1 MTNISRRVAILGGA
15 RIPFARANGAYAE
28 ASNQQMLTAA
38 ITALVDKFHLKNQTI
53 GEVAAGAV
61 IKHSRDWNLARESTL
76 GAGLDPTTPAYD
88 LQRACGTSLSA
99 VAQLANRI
107 AAGEID
113 CAIAGGADSASDI
126 PLSYSPRLQRTVL
139 SLARGKTWG
148 DKLSTIGSLRPWDL
162 APAAPGIAEPRT
174 GLSMGQ
180 HCEEMGKEWAID
192 RKSQDE
198 LALASH
204 KNAAAAWLA
213 GFFDGLVAEFNGVK
227 RDNNVRGDTSPEKLA
242 SLKTAFDASP
252 AGTLTAGNSSPLTD
266 GAACVLL
273 SSEEWARARGLEPQ
287 AFIAHTETAAVDFVG
302 MSGTKEGMLM
312 APAYAVPRMLD
323 RAGLKLQDFAIYEIH
338 EAFAA
343 QVLCT
348 LKAWESENYC
358 RNRLGRNE
366 PLGKVDRRKLN
377 PKGSSVALGHPFAA
391 TGARIVATLAKQ
403 LAERGSGRG
412 LISICAAGGMG
423 VTAILER

>member
-1 MTNISRRVAILGGA
+1 MPNILRRVAVLGGT
-15 RIPFARANGAYAE
+15 RIPFARAHGAYME
-28 ASNQQMLTAA
+28 AGNQAMLTAA
-38 ITALVDKFHLKNQTI
+38 MAGLVDKYGLKNQRI

-61 IKHSRDWNLARESTL
+61 IKHSRDWNLARECTL
-76 GAGLDPTTPAYD
+76 GSGLDPTTPAYD

-99 VAQLANRI
+99 AAQLANRI
-107 AAGEID
+107 AQGEID
-113 CAIAGGADSASDI
+113 SAIAGGADSATDI
-126 PLSYSPRLQRTVL
+126 PLAYRPGLQRAVL
-139 SLARGKTWG
+139 SMARSKSWSGKVA
-148 DKLSTIGSLRPWDL
+148 SIGHLRPRDL

-180 HCEEMGKEWAID
+180 HCEEMAKEWAIG
-192 RKSQDE
+192 RGEQDE

-204 KNAAAAWLA
+204 KNAAAAWRD
-213 GFFDGLVAEFNGVK
+213 GFFNDLIVEFLGLKA
-227 RDNNVRGDTSPEKLA
+227 DNNVRGDTSLEKLA
-242 SLKTAFDASP
+242 SLRTAFDPSP

-273 SSEEWARARGLEPQ
+273 GSEEWARSRGLEVLCFLT
-287 AFIAHTETAAVDFVG
+287 ATETAAVDFVG
-302 MSGTKEGMLM
+302 MSGPKEGMLM

-323 RAGLKLQDFAIYEIH
+323 HAGLKLQDFDIYEIH

-348 LKAWESENYC
+348 LKAWESEEYC
-358 RNRLGRNE
+358 RSKLKRPGALGRIE
-366 PLGKVDRRKLN
+366 KKKLN

-403 LAERGSGRG
+403 LVERGAGRG

>member
-1 MTNISRRVAILGGA
+1 MRVAILGGA
-15 RIPFARANGAYAE
+15 RIPFARANGAYRE
-28 ASNQQMLTAA
+28 ASNQDMLTAA
-38 ITALVDKFHLKNQTI
+38 LRALADRFSLRGEKI

-61 IKHSRDWNLARESTL
+61 IKHSRDWNLARESAL
-76 GAGLDPTTPAYD
+76 GSGLHPTTPAYD

-107 AAGEID
+107 SLGEID
-113 CAIAGGADSASDI
+113 SAIAGGADSASDV
-126 PLSYSPRLQRTVL
+126 PLTYSRNLQRTVL
-139 SLARGKTWG
+139 SLSRGRSWT
-148 DKLSTIGSLRPWDL
+148 DKLRTIGDLRPWDL
-162 APAAPGIAEPRT
+162 APAHPGIAEPRT

-180 HCEEMGKEWAID
+180 HCEEMAKEWQIPRQD
-192 RKSQDE
+192 QDE

-204 KNAAAAWLA
+204 KNAAAAWLS
-213 GFFDGLVAEFNGVK
+213 GFFSDWVVEFHDLK
-227 RDNNVRGDTSPEKLA
+227 RDNNVRADTSMEKLGQ
-242 SLKTAFDASP
+242 LRTAFDPSP
-252 AGTLTAGNSSPLTD
+252 GGTLTAGNSSPLTD

-273 SSEEWARARGLEPQ
+273 SSEEWARSRRIPVQ
-287 AFIAHTETAAVDFVG
+287 AYLTFTETAAVDFVG
-302 MSGTKEGMLM
+302 MAGTKEGMLM

-323 RAGLKLQDFAIYEIH
+323 RAGLRLQDFDIYEIH

-348 LKAWESENYC
+348 LKAWQSENYC
-358 RNRLGRNE
+358 VNRLGRRE
-366 PLGKVDRRKLN
+366 ALGPIDRARLN

-391 TGARIVATLAKQ
+391 TGARIVGTLAKE

>member
-1 MTNISRRVAILGGA
+1 MRVAILGGA
-15 RIPFARANGAYAE
+15 RIPFARANGAYNE
-28 ASNQQMLTAA
+28 VSNQDMLTAA
-38 ITALVDKFHLKNQTI
+38 LRALVERFSLKHQKL

-61 IKHSRDWNLARESTL
+61 IKHSRDWNLARECAL
-76 GAGLDPTTPAYD
+76 GSGLHPETPAYD

-99 VAQLANRI
+99 VAQLARRI
-107 AAGEID
+107 EAGEID

-126 PLSYSPRLQRTVL
+126 PLAYSPNLQRTVL
-139 SLARGKTWG
+139 AMARGKSWT
-148 DKLSTIGSLRPWDL
+148 DKLRTLGELRPWDL
-162 APAAPGIAEPRT
+162 APSSPGIAEPRT

-180 HCEEMGKEWAID
+180 HGEEMAKEWRIG
-192 RKSQDE
+192 RREQDE

-204 KNAAAAWLA
+204 RNAAAAWQA
-213 GFFDGLVAEFNGVK
+213 GFFNDLVVEFHGLK
-227 RDNNVRGDTSPEKLA
+227 RDNNVRADTSLEKLA
-242 SLKTAFDASP
+242 GLKNAFDPGP

-266 GAACVLL
+266 GASCVLL
-273 SSEEWARARGLEPQ
+273 ASEEWARGRGLAPL
-287 AFIAHTETAAVDFVG
+287 AYVTFSETAAVDFVG
-302 MSGTKEGMLM
+302 MAGPKEGMLM

-323 RAGLKLQDFAIYEIH
+323 RAGLELQDFDIYEIH

-348 LKAWESENYC
+348 LKAWESPDFC
-358 RNRLGRNE
+358 RNKLARD
-366 PLGKVDRRKLN
+366 PLGAIDRAKLN

>member
-1 MTNISRRVAILGGA
+1 MADILRRVAVLGGA
-15 RIPFARANGAYAE
+15 RIPFARANGAYME
-28 ASNQQMLTAA
+28 ASNQDMLTAA
-38 ITALVDKFHLKNQTI
+38 MKALVERFALRNQKL

-61 IKHSRDWNLARESTL
+61 IKHSRDWNLARECTL
-76 GAGLDPTTPAYD
+76 GSGLHPETPAYD

-99 VAQLANRI
+99 VAQLAHRI
-107 AAGEID
+107 AAGEIE
-113 CAIAGGADSASDI
+113 AAVAGGADSASDI
-126 PLSYSPRLQRTVL
+126 PLSYSPNLQRTVL
-139 SLARGKTWG
+139 SLARGKSWG

-162 APAAPGIAEPRT
+162 APKAPGIAEPRT

-180 HCEEMGKEWAID
+180 HCEEMAKEWAID

-204 KNAAAAWLA
+204 KNAAAAWSSN
-213 GFFDGLVAEFNGVK
+213 FFSDLVIPFEDLT
-227 RDNNVRGDTSPEKLA
+227 RDNNVRGDTSLEKLS
-242 SLKTAFDASP
+242 SLRTAFDPGP

-273 SSEEWARARGLEPQ
+273 ASESWAKERNIPVQ
-287 AFIAHTETAAVDFVG
+287 AFITYSETAAVDFVG
-302 MSGTKEGMLM
+302 MSGAKEGMLM

-323 RAGLKLQDFAIYEIH
+323 RARLKLQDFDIYEIH

-348 LKAWESENYC
+348 LKAWESEEYC
-358 RNRLGRNE
+358 RNRLKRDSS
-366 PLGKVDRRKLN
+366 LGKIDRSKMN

-403 LAERGSGRG
+403 LAQRGSGRG

>member
-1 MTNISRRVAILGGA
+1 MRVAIVGGA
-15 RIPFARANGAYAE
+15 RIPFARANGAYNE
-28 ASNQQMLTAA
+28 ASNQDMLTAA
-38 ITALVDKFHLKNQTI
+38 LRALVERFGLKGERV

-76 GAGLDPTTPAYD
+76 GSGLHPETPAYD

-107 AAGEID
+107 DGGEID
-113 CAIAGGADSASDI
+113 CAIAGGADSASDV
-126 PLSYSPRLQRTVL
+126 PLTYTRNLQRTVL
-139 SLARGKTWG
+139 SLSRGKSWT
-148 DKLSTIGSLRPWDL
+148 DKLRTIGDLRPWDL
-162 APAAPGIAEPRT
+162 APAHPGVGEPRT

-180 HCEEMGKEWAID
+180 HCEEMAKEWQVS
-192 RKSQDE
+192 RKEQDE

-204 KNAAAAWLA
+204 KNAGAAWLS
-213 GFFDGLVAEFNGVK
+213 GFFSDWVFDFHDLK
-227 RDNNVRGDTSPEKLA
+227 RDNNVRADTSMEKLA
-242 SLKTAFDASP
+242 SLRTAFDPSP

-273 SSEEWARARGLEPQ
+273 ASEEWARSRGLEPL
-287 AFIAHTETAAVDFVG
+287 AYFTYAETAAVDFVG
-302 MSGTKEGMLM
+302 MAGAKEGMLM

-323 RAGLKLQDFAIYEIH
+323 RARLKLQDFDIYEIH

-348 LKAWESENYC
+348 LKAWESESYC
-358 RNRLGRNE
+358 RNRLGRSE
-366 PLGKVDRRKLN
+366 ALGALERAKLN

-391 TGARIVATLAKQ
+391 TGARIVTTAAKQ
-403 LAERGSGRG
+403 LASRGAGRA

-423 VTAILER
+423 VTAIVER

>member
-1 MTNISRRVAILGGA
+1 MRVAILGGT
-15 RIPFARANGAYAE
+15 RIPFARASGAYNE
-28 ASNQQMLTAA
+28 ASNQDMLTAA
-38 ITALVDKFHLKNQTI
+38 MRALVEKHALKNQKL

-61 IKHSRDWNLARESTL
+61 IKHSRDWNLARECTL
-76 GAGLDPTTPAYD
+76 GAGLYPETPAYD

-99 VAQLANRI
+99 VAQLACRI

-113 CAIAGGADSASDI
+113 AAIAGGADSASDI
-126 PLSYSPRLQRTVL
+126 PLAYSPNLPRTVL
-139 SLARGKTWG
+139 AMARGKSWT
-148 DKLSTIGSLRPWDL
+148 DKLRTLGDLRPWDL
-162 APAAPGIAEPRT
+162 APSSPGIAEPRT

-180 HCEEMGKEWAID
+180 HCEEMAKEWRID
-192 RKSQDE
+192 RRSQDE

-204 KNAAAAWLA
+204 RNAAAAWQA
-213 GFFDGLVAEFNGVK
+213 GFFNDLVVEFHGLK
-227 RDNNVRGDTSPEKLA
+227 RDNNVRADTSLEKLA

-266 GAACVLL
+266 GAACVLI
-273 SSEEWARARGLEPQ
+273 SSESWARERGMEPL
-287 AFIAHTETAAVDFVG
+287 AYLTYAETAAVDFVG
-302 MSGTKEGMLM
+302 MAGPKEGMLM
-312 APAYAVPRMLD
+312 APAYAVPRMLE
-323 RAGLKLQDFAIYEIH
+323 RARLKLQDFDVYEIH

-348 LKAWESENYC
+348 LEAWQSEDFC
-358 RNRLGRNE
+358 RRKLNRD
-366 PLGKVDRRKLN
+366 PLGAIDREKLN

-403 LAERGSGRG
+403 LAQRGSGRG

>member
-1 MTNISRRVAILGGA
+1 MANTPRRVAILGGA
-15 RIPFARANGAYAE
+15 RIPFARANGAFTD

-38 ITALVDKFHLKNQTI
+38 MAALVERFGLKNEKL

-76 GAGLDPTTPAYD
+76 GSGLHPETPAYD

-99 VAQLANRI
+99 VAQLGHRI
-107 AAGEID
+107 AQGEID

-139 SLARGKTWG
+139 SVVRNKSWSGKVA
-148 DKLSTIGSLRPWDL
+148 SIGQLRPSDL

-180 HCEEMGKEWAID
+180 HCEEMAKEWQID
-192 RKSQDE
+192 RRSQDE

-204 KNAAAAWLA
+204 KNAAAAWLS
-213 GFFDGLVAEFNGVK
+213 GFFQDLVVPFKDVQ
-227 RDNNVRGDTSPEKLA
+227 RDNNVRGDTSLEKLA
-242 SLKTAFDASP
+242 SLRTAFDTSP

-273 SSEEWARARGLEPQ
+273 SSEEWARSRGLEPQ
-287 AFIAHTETAAVDFVG
+287 AFITHSETAAVDFVG
-302 MSGTKEGMLM
+302 MSGPKEGMLM

-323 RAGLKLQDFAIYEIH
+323 RAGMKLQDFDIYEIH

-348 LKAWESENYC
+348 LKAWESEDFC
-358 RNRLGRNE
+358 RRKLKRE
-366 PLGKVDRRKLN
+366 PLGSIDRSSMN

-391 TGARIVATLAKQ
+391 TGARIVATLAKE
-403 LAERGSGRG
+403 LKERGSGRG

>member
-1 MTNISRRVAILGGA
+1 MVTPSRRVAILGGT
-15 RIPFARANGAYAE
+15 RIPFARANGAYTE

-38 ITALVDKFHLKNQTI
+38 MTALVERFGLKNQKL

-76 GAGLDPTTPAYD
+76 GSGLHPETPAYD

-99 VAQLANRI
+99 VAQLAHRI
-107 AAGEID
+107 AQGEID

-139 SLARGKTWG
+139 SVARNKSWTGKVA
-148 DKLSTIGSLRPWDL
+148 SIGQLRPWDL

-180 HCEEMGKEWAID
+180 HCEEMAKEWKIS
-192 RKSQDE
+192 RREQDE
-198 LALASH
+198 VALASH
-204 KNAAAAWLA
+204 KNAAAAWLS
-213 GFFDGLVAEFNGVK
+213 GFFQDLVVPFNDLQ
-227 RDNNVRGDTSPEKLA
+227 RDNNVRGDTSLEKLA
-242 SLKTAFDASP
+242 SLRTAFDSSP

-273 SSEEWARARGLEPQ
+273 SSEDWARSRRLEPQ
-287 AFIAHTETAAVDFVG
+287 AFITHSETAAVDFVG
-302 MSGTKEGMLM
+302 MSGPKEGMLM

-323 RAGLKLQDFAIYEIH
+323 RAGMKLQEFDIYEIH

-348 LKAWESENYC
+348 LKAWESDDFC
-358 RNRLGRNE
+358 RNKLGRE
-366 PLGKVDRRKLN
+366 PLGSIDRSKMN

-391 TGARIVATLAKQ
+391 TGARIVATLAKE
-403 LAERGSGRG
+403 LKERGSGRG

>member
-1 MTNISRRVAILGGA
+1 MPTLRPVAVLGGV
-15 RIPFARANGAYAE
+15 RIPFARANGVYME
-28 ASNQQMLTAA
+28 ASNQDMLTAA
-38 ITALVDKFHLKNQTI
+38 IKALVERSGLKEQRL

-61 IKHSRDWNLARESTL
+61 IKHSRDWNLARECTL
-76 GAGLDPTTPAYD
+76 GSGLHPTTPAYD

-99 VAQLANRI
+99 VAQLGNRI
-107 AAGEID
+107 ALGEID
-113 CAIAGGADSASDI
+113 SAIAGGADSASDI
-126 PLSYSPRLQRTVL
+126 PLSYSPGLQRAVL
-139 SLARGKTWG
+139 GLARNKSWTGKAA
-148 DKLSTIGSLRPWDL
+148 SIGHLRPRDL
-162 APAAPGIAEPRT
+162 APKAPGIAEPRT

-180 HCEEMGKEWAID
+180 HCEEMAKEWSIG
-192 RKSQDE
+192 RREQDE

-204 KNAAAAWLA
+204 RNAAAAWQA
-213 GFFDGLVAEFNGVK
+213 GFFDDLVVEFSDLRK
-227 RDNNVRGDTSPEKLA
+227 DNNVRGDTSLEKLA
-242 SLKTAFDASP
+242 SLKTAFDPSP

-266 GAACVLL
+266 GAAAVLL
-273 SSEEWARARGLEPQ
+273 SSEEWAAARKIPVQ
-287 AFIAHTETAAVDFVG
+287 AFVTFTETAAVDFVG
-302 MSGTKEGMLM
+302 MAGPKEGMLM

-323 RAGLKLQDFAIYEIH
+323 RTGLKLQDFDIYEIH

-348 LKAWESENYC
+348 LNAWESEDFC
-358 RNRLGRNE
+358 RKKLNRA
-366 PLGKVDRRKLN
+366 PLGAIPREKLN

-403 LAERGSGRG
+403 LAQRGSGRG

>member
-1 MTNISRRVAILGGA
+1 MSNIPRRVAILGGA
-15 RIPFARANGAYAE
+15 RIPFARANGAYME
-28 ASNQQMLTAA
+28 VGNQQMLTAA
-38 ITALVDKFHLKNQTI
+38 MKGLVDKFNLQGQRV

-61 IKHSRDWNLARESTL
+61 IKHSRDWNLARECTL
-76 GAGLDPTTPAYD
+76 GSGLDPATPAYD

-107 AAGEID
+107 ALGEID

-139 SLARGKTWG
+139 SMARGKTWG

-162 APAAPGIAEPRT
+162 APASPGIAEPRT

-180 HCEEMGKEWAID
+180 HCEEMAKEWHVE
-192 RKSQDE
+192 RQSQDE

-204 KNAAAAWLA
+204 RNAAAAWLA
-213 GFFDGLVAEFNGVK
+213 GFFQDLVIPFEDLQ
-227 RDNNVRGDTSPEKLA
+227 RDNNVRGDTTLEKLA
-242 SLKTAFDASP
+242 SLRTAFDPSP

-266 GAACVLL
+266 GGACVLL
-273 SSEEWARARGLEPQ
+273 SSEDWARQRGLEPQ
-287 AFIAHTETAAVDFVG
+287 AFITQTETSAVDFVG
-302 MSGTKEGMLM
+302 MSGPKEGMLM

-323 RAGLKLQDFAIYEIH
+323 RAGLKLQDFDIYEIH

-348 LKAWESENYC
+348 LRAWESDDYC
-358 RNRLGRNE
+358 RTRLKRSGA
-366 PLGKVDRRKLN
+366 LGSIDRKKLN

-391 TGARIVATLAKQ
+391 TGARVVATLAKQ
-403 LAERGSGRG
+403 LAARGSGRG